1 MTDNHAENAIRLL
14 DIVYDLYGN
23 DKRYPY
29 ETLPFSVNVVSC
41 RKLEDVLTRLSG
53 SKLYGYIDREVHRGA
68 KRPGNKG
75 GQVVSVL
82 AFCSDDPSLNL
93 AVNFFGNN
101 DNKRNCCEYLRVA
114 YNPSF

>member
-1 MTDNHAENAIRLL
+1 MLQIQFSKMAKSDLASMWLKALPVLL
-14 DIVYDLYGN
+14 
-23 DKRYPY
+23 K
-29 ETLPFSVNVVSC
+29 TLPFSVNVVSC

-101 DNKRNCCEYLRVA
+101 DNKRKCCEYLRVA